1 MEPQPDPYDQVEV
14 RIDDDLVIWTPRG
27 FEDEVRA
34 AFAADP
40 TLRDRLVDY
49 ERERGLSELK
59 LIEHAETS
67 TTKSGACEST
77 PRTGEQLF
85 AKLPTW
91 KVRLSILSKAIS
103 TQPGMAPSPAS
114 ARSGRRHVPASG

>member
-59 LIEHAETS
+59 LIEHAEVRRRLLELGVPLEDDPTS
-67 TTKSGACEST
+67 T
-77 PRTGEQLF
+77 
-85 AKLPTW
+85 
-91 KVRLSILSKAIS
+91 
-103 TQPGMAPSPAS
+103 
-114 ARSGRRHVPASG
+114 